1 MANISFF
8 KQILNLIPA
17 SIIKDA
23 VETHGSDDY
32 SKGLTTYVQMLS
44 MIFCQMSKSN
54 SLREI
59 EYGMQSSLGD
69 WNHLGIKN
77 IIPKRTNLAY
87 NNQNRDHI
95 VFRDIYLGLL
105 EYYQRTGE
113 LSRKKFKDINRKIYI
128 LDSSMISLSLK
139 LFNWAT
145 YQVTKGAIKLHTMLD
160 YDGCM
165 PSYLFIR
172 PGKHSDIS
180 FAQNLILPKN
190 SVIMMDRGYQDFE
203 LLYQWNTQD
212 ITFVTRLK
220 ENILHEKLRELELR
234 PEDSPNILVDEII
247 RLTGEDTSKNY
258 PLELRRL
265 VIYDEKNKDLVE
277 VLTNSFSWTA
287 ETISEL
293 YKARWSI
300 EIFFRYIKQNLK
312 IKSFL
317 GRSENAVFTQI
328 WTALI
333 TFLLLTILKERSKYK
348 WHLSN
353 LIHFIRLNLFNKFDL
368 YEWLDNPI
376 RKFSKKVVSDL
387 TLFPV

>member
-1 MANISFF
+1 MNNISFF
-8 KQILNLIPA
+8 KQILNIIPHE
-17 SIIKDA
+17 IIQKA
-23 VETHGSDDY
+23 VKTHQSDSY

-44 MIFCQMSKSN
+44 MIFCQLSKSN

-59 EYGMQSSLGD
+59 EYGMQSTLGD
-69 WNHLGIKN
+69 WNHLGIKS
-77 IIPKRTNLAY
+77 IIPKRTNLSY
-87 NNQNRDHI
+87 NNQKRDHV

-105 EYYQRTGE
+105 KYYQQTGE
-113 LSRKKFKDINRKIYI
+113 LTRKKFNEINKKIYI
-128 LDSSMISLSLK
+128 LDSSMICLSLK
-139 LFNWAT
+139 LFDWAT

-172 PGKHSDIS
+172 PGVYSDIS
-180 FAQNLILPKN
+180 FARNLILPKN
-190 SVIMMDRGYQDFE
+190 TLIMMDRGYQDFD
-203 LLYQWNTQD
+203 LFYQWHCQGV
-212 ITFVTRLK
+212 TFVTRLK
-220 ENILHEKLRELELR
+220 GGILHEQVRELPLDQNDNE
-234 PEDSPNILVDEII
+234 NILVDEII
-247 RLTGEDTSKNY
+247 KLTGKDSSTNY
-258 PLELRRL
+258 PEELRRL

-277 VLTNSFSWTA
+277 VLTNNFSWTA
-287 ETISEL
+287 QTISEL
-293 YKARWSI
+293 YRARWNI
-300 EIFFRYIKQNLK
+300 ETFFRYIKQNLK

-333 TFLLLTILKERSKYK
+333 TFLLLTILKNRSKYK

-376 RKFSKKVVSDL
+376 RKISKKVDSEIA
-387 TLFPV
+387 LFPT